1 MAENTKDNKEEQKKR
16 PSREQFREAIKI
28 FKFVKPYRAQ
38 FIIGMILLFFGSLI
52 FMVFP
57 QLFRDMVDT
66 ANDQGQFGLSL
77 GELGALL
84 LVMILLQGF
93 ASFAR
98 VMLFA
103 KVSEYGIADVRKE
116 LYNKVITLPIVF
128 YEKSNVGELISR
140 LSGDVEKLYNTF
152 SITLA
157 EFVRQIIILVAGVI
171 LLGISTPRL
180 SLLMLGTF
188 VPVVGLAMFFGRK
201 IRKLSKERQEEL
213 AKSSNI
219 VNESLQGIQTVK
231 AYVNELF
238 ESARYGKSIHNSVR
252 ISMKYARARALFA
265 AFIITILFG
274 ALFFIIWRAAV
285 MLQEGLISNGD
296 LIAFFSYTVFIG
308 TAIAGLGNFYTELVG
323 AMGATER
330 IRTILGEEGEIEI
343 GGESDSVESLKVN
356 GNIRFNQVKFQY
368 PTREDVEVLKGLDL
382 ELKAGEKIALVGP
395 SGAGK
400 STIMQLL
407 QRFYKWESGDILL
420 DEKPIS
426 EYDLKAYRSQFA
438 IVPQEVILF
447 GGSIREN
454 ILYGKPDASEEEIIE
469 AAKKANAWEFIE
481 KFPEGLDT
489 LVGERGIKLS
499 GGQKQRIAIAR
510 AILKDPVILL
520 LDEATSALDAESEK
534 LVQDA
539 LDVLMEGRTSI
550 IIAHRL
556 ATIREVD
563 QIYVMEDGKVV
574 EAGKH
579 DELVENAGLYSQLAT
594 LQFNS
599 I

>member
-1 MAENTKDNKEEQKKR
+1 MARQQSEDQEEQKKR
-16 PSREQFREAIKI
+16 PTREQFSEAIKI
-28 FKFVKPYRAQ
+28 FKYIRPYRAQ
-38 FIIGMILLFFGSLI
+38 FITGMVLLFVGSLI
-52 FMVFP
+52 FMAFP

-66 ANDQGQFGLSL
+66 ANGEGQYGFDLEQL
-77 GELGALL
+77 GFVLL
-84 LVMILLQGF
+84 ILIAVQGF
-93 ASFAR
+93 SSYAR

-103 KVSEYGIADVRKE
+103 KVSEYGIADVRKA
-116 LYNKVITLPIVF
+116 LYDKVITLPVVF
-128 YEKSNVGELISR
+128 FEKSNVGELISR
-140 LSGDVEKLYNTF
+140 LSGDVEKLYSTF

-171 LLGISTPRL
+171 LLGVSTPRL
-180 SLLMLGTF
+180 ALLMLGTF

-201 IRKLSKERQEEL
+201 IRTLSKARQEEL
-213 AKSSNI
+213 AVSSNI

-231 AYVNELF
+231 SYVNELF
-238 ESARYGKSIHNSVR
+238 ESLRYGRSIQKSVN

-285 MLQEGLISNGD
+285 MLQNGMISNGD

-330 IRTILGEEGEIEI
+330 IRNILSETGEIEI
-343 GGESDSVESLKVN
+343 DKKGIEPLGAE
-356 GNIRFNQVKFQY
+356 GNIRFEQVHFQY
-368 PTREDVEVLKGLDL
+368 PTRLDVPVLKGLDL

-400 STIMQLL
+400 STVMQLL
-407 QRFYKWESGDILL
+407 QRFYSWESGSIFLDGKDI
-420 DEKPIS
+420 S
-426 EYDLKAYRSQFA
+426 SYDLKAFRNIFA

-447 GGSIREN
+447 GGSIKEN
-454 ILYGKPDASEEEIIE
+454 ILYGKPEATEEELIE
-469 AAKKANAWEFIE
+469 AAKKANAWEFIS

-489 LVGERGIKLS
+489 LVGERGVKLS
-499 GGQKQRIAIAR
+499 GGQKQRLAIAR
-510 AILKDPVILL
+510 AILKDPLILL

-556 ATIREVD
+556 ATIRDVD
-563 QIYVMEDGKVV
+563 CIYVIEDGKVV
-574 EAGKH
+574 ESGRH
-579 DELVENAGLYSQLAT
+579 NVLVEKEGLYSQLAS

>member
-1 MAENTKDNKEEQKKR
+1 MARQQSEEQEEQKKR
-16 PSREQFREAIKI
+16 PTREQFSEAIKI
-28 FKFVKPYRAQ
+28 FKYIRPYRAQ
-38 FIIGMILLFFGSLI
+38 FITGMVLLFVGSLI
-52 FMVFP
+52 FMAFP

-66 ANDQGQFGLSL
+66 ANGEGQYGFDLEQL
-77 GELGALL
+77 GFVLL
-84 LVMILLQGF
+84 ILIAVQGF
-93 ASFAR
+93 SSYAR

-103 KVSEYGIADVRKE
+103 KVSEYGIADVRKA
-116 LYNKVITLPIVF
+116 LYDKVITLPVVF
-128 YEKSNVGELISR
+128 FEKSNVGELISR
-140 LSGDVEKLYNTF
+140 LSGDVEKLYSTF

-171 LLGISTPRL
+171 LLGVSTPRL
-180 SLLMLGTF
+180 ALLMLGTF

-201 IRKLSKERQEEL
+201 IRTLSKARQEEL
-213 AKSSNI
+213 AVSSNI

-231 AYVNELF
+231 SYVNELF
-238 ESARYGKSIHNSVR
+238 ESLRYGRSIQKSVN

-285 MLQEGLISNGD
+285 MLQNGMISNGD

-330 IRTILGEEGEIEI
+330 IRNILSETGELEIDKKGIEPL
-343 GGESDSVESLKVN
+343 GAE
-356 GNIRFNQVKFQY
+356 GNIRFEQVHFQY
-368 PTREDVEVLKGLDL
+368 PTRLDVPVLKGLDL

-400 STIMQLL
+400 STVMQLL
-407 QRFYKWESGDILL
+407 QRFYSWESGSIFLDGQDIN
-420 DEKPIS
+420 S
-426 EYDLKAYRSQFA
+426 YDLKAFRNIFA

-447 GGSIREN
+447 GGSIKEN
-454 ILYGKPDASEEEIIE
+454 ILYGKPDATEEELIE
-469 AAKKANAWEFIE
+469 AAKKANAWEFIS

-489 LVGERGIKLS
+489 LVGERGVKLS
-499 GGQKQRIAIAR
+499 GGQKQRLAIAR
-510 AILKDPVILL
+510 AILKDPLILL

-534 LVQDA
+534 LVQEA

-556 ATIREVD
+556 ATIRDVD
-563 QIYVMEDGKVV
+563 CIYVIEDGKVV
-574 EAGKH
+574 ESGRH
-579 DELVENAGLYSQLAT
+579 NVLVEKEGLYSQLAS

>member
-1 MAENTKDNKEEQKKR
+1 
-16 PSREQFREAIKI
+16 
-28 FKFVKPYRAQ
+28 
-38 FIIGMILLFFGSLI
+38 
-52 FMVFP
+52 
-57 QLFRDMVDT
+57 
-66 ANDQGQFGLSL
+66 
-77 GELGALL
+77 
-84 LVMILLQGF
+84 
-93 ASFAR
+93 
-98 VMLFA
+98 
-103 KVSEYGIADVRKE
+103 
-116 LYNKVITLPIVF
+116 
-128 YEKSNVGELISR
+128 
-140 LSGDVEKLYNTF
+140 
-152 SITLA
+152 
-157 EFVRQIIILVAGVI
+157 
-171 LLGISTPRL
+171 
-180 SLLMLGTF
+180 
-188 VPVVGLAMFFGRK
+188 
-201 IRKLSKERQEEL
+201 
-213 AKSSNI
+213 
-219 VNESLQGIQTVK
+219 
-231 AYVNELF
+231 
-238 ESARYGKSIHNSVR
+238 
-252 ISMKYARARALFA
+252 
-265 AFIITILFG
+265 
-274 ALFFIIWRAAV
+274 

-343 GGESDSVESLKVN
+343 GGESGSVESLKAN

-420 DEKPIS
+420 DGKSIS

-454 ILYGKPDASEEEIIE
+454 ILYGKPGASEEEIVE

>member
-1 MAENTKDNKEEQKKR
+1 MASQNQQGQEEQKKR
-16 PSREQFREAIKI
+16 PSKEQFKEAVKI
-28 FKFVKPYRAQ
+28 FRFIKPYRLQ
-38 FIIGMILLFFGSLI
+38 FIIGMVLLFLGSII
-52 FMVFP
+52 FMIFP

-66 ANDQGQFGLSL
+66 ANGEGTYDLDLEQL
-77 GELGALL
+77 GVALL
-84 LVMILLQGF
+84 VLIAVQGV
-93 ASFAR
+93 ASYAR

-103 KVSEYGIADVRKE
+103 KVSEFGIADVRKA
-116 LYNKVITLPIVF
+116 LYNKVITLPVVF
-128 YEKSNVGELISR
+128 FEKSNVGELISR

-152 SITLA
+152 SVTLA

-171 LLGISTPRL
+171 LLGVSTPRL
-180 SLLMLGTF
+180 ALLMLGTF

-201 IRKLSKERQEEL
+201 IRILSKARQEEL
-213 AKSSNI
+213 ANSNNI

-231 AYVNELF
+231 SYVNEWF
-238 ESARYGKSIHNSVR
+238 EALRYGKSIQTSVH

-274 ALFFIIWRAAV
+274 ALFFIIWRAAI
-285 MLQEGLISNGD
+285 MLQNGLISNGD

-330 IRTILGEEGEIEI
+330 IRDILNESGETQVLDQIEPLENILG
-343 GGESDSVESLKVN
+343 
-356 GNIRFNQVKFQY
+356 NIKFDQVHFQY
-368 PTREDVEVLKGLDL
+368 PTREDVPVLKGLNL

-400 STIMQLL
+400 STVMQLL
-407 QRFYKWESGDILL
+407 QRFYAWDSGNILL
-420 DEKPIS
+420 DDMPIES
-426 EYDLKAYRSQFA
+426 YDLQRYRNLFA

-447 GGSIREN
+447 GGSIKEN
-454 ILYGKPDASEEEIIE
+454 ILYGKPGATEAELVE
-469 AAKKANAWEFIE
+469 AAKQANAWEFIS

-510 AILKDPVILL
+510 AILNDPLILL

-534 LVQDA
+534 LVQEA
-539 LDVLMEGRTSI
+539 LDKLMEGRTSI

-563 QIYVMEDGKVV
+563 NIYVLEDGQVV
-574 EAGKH
+574 EQGKH
-579 DELVENAGLYSQLAT
+579 QALVETNGLYSQLAN

>member
-1 MAENTKDNKEEQKKR
+1 MARQQSEEQEEQKKR
-16 PSREQFREAIKI
+16 PTREQFSEAIKI
-28 FKFVKPYRAQ
+28 FKYIRPYRAQ
-38 FIIGMILLFFGSLI
+38 FITGMVLLFVGSLI
-52 FMVFP
+52 FMAFP

-66 ANDQGQFGLSL
+66 ANGEGQYGFDLEQL
-77 GELGALL
+77 GFVLL
-84 LVMILLQGF
+84 ILIAVQGF
-93 ASFAR
+93 SSYAR

-103 KVSEYGIADVRKE
+103 KVSEYGIADVRKA
-116 LYNKVITLPIVF
+116 LYDKVITLPVVF
-128 YEKSNVGELISR
+128 FEKSNVGELISR
-140 LSGDVEKLYNTF
+140 LSGDVEKLYSTF

-171 LLGISTPRL
+171 LLGVSTPRL
-180 SLLMLGTF
+180 ALLMLGTF

-201 IRKLSKERQEEL
+201 IRTLSKARQEEL
-213 AKSSNI
+213 AVSSNI

-231 AYVNELF
+231 SYVNELF
-238 ESARYGKSIHNSVR
+238 ESLRYGRSIQKSVN

-285 MLQEGLISNGD
+285 MLQNGMISNGD

-330 IRTILGEEGEIEI
+330 IRNILSETGELEIDKKGIEPL
-343 GGESDSVESLKVN
+343 GAE
-356 GNIRFNQVKFQY
+356 GNIRFEQVHFQY
-368 PTREDVEVLKGLDL
+368 PTRLDVPVLKGLDL

-400 STIMQLL
+400 STVMQLL
-407 QRFYKWESGDILL
+407 QRFYSWESGSIFLDGKDI
-420 DEKPIS
+420 S
-426 EYDLKAYRSQFA
+426 SYDLKAFRNIFA

-447 GGSIREN
+447 GGSIKEN
-454 ILYGKPDASEEEIIE
+454 ILYGKPEATEEELIE
-469 AAKKANAWEFIE
+469 AAKKANAWEFIS

-489 LVGERGIKLS
+489 LVGERGVKLS
-499 GGQKQRIAIAR
+499 GGQKQRLAIAR
-510 AILKDPVILL
+510 AILKDPLILL

-556 ATIREVD
+556 ATIRDVD
-563 QIYVMEDGKVV
+563 CIYVIEDGKVV
-574 EAGKH
+574 ESGRH
-579 DELVENAGLYSQLAT
+579 NVLVEKEGLYSQLAS

>member
-1 MAENTKDNKEEQKKR
+1 MATQKSEEQEEKKKR
-16 PSREQFREAIKI
+16 PSKEQFREAIKI
-28 FKFVKPYRAQ
+28 FKYIRPYRFQ
-38 FIIGMILLFFGSLI
+38 FIVGMALLFIGSLI
-52 FMVFP
+52 FMAFP

-66 ANDQGQFGLSL
+66 ANGEGQYGFDLEQL
-77 GELGALL
+77 GIVL
-84 LVMILLQGF
+84 LVLIAVQGF
-93 ASFAR
+93 SSYAR

-103 KVSEYGIADVRKE
+103 KVSEYGIADVRKA
-116 LYNKVITLPIVF
+116 LYDKVITLPVVF
-128 YEKSNVGELISR
+128 FEKSNVGELISR

-171 LLGISTPRL
+171 LLGVSTPRL
-180 SLLMLGTF
+180 ALLMLGTF

-201 IRKLSKERQEEL
+201 IRTLSKARQEEL
-213 AKSSNI
+213 ANSSNI

-231 AYVNELF
+231 SYVNELF
-238 ESARYGKSIHNSVR
+238 ESLRYGRSIQKSVD
-252 ISMKYARARALFA
+252 ISMKYARARAMFA

-285 MLQEGLISNGD
+285 MLQNGLISNGD

-330 IRTILGEEGEIEI
+330 IRNILGESGELEIEKE
-343 GGESDSVESLKVN
+343 GLESLSAK
-356 GNIRFNQVKFQY
+356 GNIRFENVHFQY
-368 PTREDVEVLKGLDL
+368 PTREDVPVLKGLDL
-382 ELKAGEKIALVGP
+382 SLKAGEKIALVGP

-400 STIMQLL
+400 STVMQLL
-407 QRFYKWESGDILL
+407 QRFYSWESGTISLDGSDI
-420 DEKPIS
+420 KS
-426 EYDLKAYRSQFA
+426 YDLKAYRSIFA

-447 GGSIREN
+447 GGSIKEN
-454 ILYGKPDASEEEIIE
+454 ILYGKPDATEEELIE
-469 AAKKANAWEFIE
+469 AAKKANAWEFIS
-481 KFPEGLDT
+481 KFPEGMET
-489 LVGERGIKLS
+489 LVGERGVKLS

-510 AILKDPVILL
+510 AILKDPLVLL

-556 ATIREVD
+556 ATIRDVD
-563 QIYVMEDGKVV
+563 CIYVLEDGKVK
-574 EAGKH
+574 ESGTHK
-579 DELVENAGLYSQLAT
+579 DLVESEGLYSQLAN

>member
-1 MAENTKDNKEEQKKR
+1 MARHKSDEQEEQKKR
-16 PSREQFREAIKI
+16 PTKEQFREAIKI
-28 FKFVKPYRAQ
+28 FKYVRPYRVQ
-38 FIIGMILLFFGSLI
+38 FITGMVLLFVGSLI
-52 FMVFP
+52 FMAFP

-66 ANDQGQFGLSL
+66 ANGAGQYGFDLEQL
-77 GELGALL
+77 GVVL
-84 LVMILLQGF
+84 LVLIAVQGF
-93 ASFAR
+93 SSYAR

-103 KVSEYGIADVRKE
+103 KVSEYGIADVRKA
-116 LYNKVITLPIVF
+116 LYDKVITLPVVF
-128 YEKSNVGELISR
+128 FEKSNVGELISR

-171 LLGISTPRL
+171 LLGVSTPRL
-180 SLLMLGTF
+180 ALLMLGTF

-201 IRKLSKERQEEL
+201 IRTLSKARQEEL
-213 AKSSNI
+213 ANSSNI

-231 AYVNELF
+231 SYVNELF
-238 ESARYGKSIHNSVR
+238 ESLRYGRSIQRSVD
-252 ISMKYARARALFA
+252 ISMKYARARAMFA

-285 MLQEGLISNGD
+285 MLQNGLISNGD

-330 IRTILGEEGEIEI
+330 IRNILGESGELEIEKE
-343 GGESDSVESLKVN
+343 GVGTLSVQ
-356 GNIRFNQVKFQY
+356 GNIRFDNVHFQY
-368 PTREDVEVLKGLDL
+368 PTREDVPVLKGLDL

-400 STIMQLL
+400 STVMQLL
-407 QRFYKWESGDILL
+407 QRFYQWESGNISLDGKDI
-420 DEKPIS
+420 S
-426 EYDLKAYRSQFA
+426 TYDLKSFRNIFA

-454 ILYGKPDASEEEIIE
+454 ILYGKPDASDEELIE
-469 AAKKANAWEFIE
+469 AAKKANAWEFIS

-489 LVGERGIKLS
+489 LVGERGVKLS

-510 AILKDPVILL
+510 AILKDPLILL

-563 QIYVMEDGKVV
+563 CIYVLEDGKVV
-574 EAGKH
+574 ESGRH
-579 DELVENAGLYSQLAT
+579 NTLVEKEGLYSQLAS

>member
-1 MAENTKDNKEEQKKR
+1 MARQQSEEQEEQKKR
-16 PSREQFREAIKI
+16 PSREQFSEAIKI
-28 FKFVKPYRAQ
+28 FKYIRPYRAQ
-38 FIIGMILLFFGSLI
+38 FITGMVLLFVGSLI
-52 FMVFP
+52 FMAFP

-66 ANDQGQFGLSL
+66 ANGEGQYGFDLEQL
-77 GELGALL
+77 GFVLL
-84 LVMILLQGF
+84 ILIAVQGF
-93 ASFAR
+93 SSYAR

-103 KVSEYGIADVRKE
+103 KVSEYGIADVRKA
-116 LYNKVITLPIVF
+116 LYDKVITLPVVF
-128 YEKSNVGELISR
+128 FEKSNVGELISR
-140 LSGDVEKLYNTF
+140 LSGDVEKLYSTF

-171 LLGISTPRL
+171 LLGVSTPRL
-180 SLLMLGTF
+180 ALLMLGTF

-201 IRKLSKERQEEL
+201 IRTLSKARQEEL
-213 AKSSNI
+213 AVSSNI

-231 AYVNELF
+231 SYVNELF
-238 ESARYGKSIHNSVR
+238 ESLRYGRSIQKSVN

-285 MLQEGLISNGD
+285 MLQNGMISNGD

-330 IRTILGEEGEIEI
+330 IRNILSETGELEIDKKGIEPL
-343 GGESDSVESLKVN
+343 GAE
-356 GNIRFNQVKFQY
+356 GNIRFEQVHFQY
-368 PTREDVEVLKGLDL
+368 PTRLDVPVLKGLDL

-400 STIMQLL
+400 STVMQLL
-407 QRFYKWESGDILL
+407 QRFYSWESGSIFLDGKDIN
-420 DEKPIS
+420 S
-426 EYDLKAYRSQFA
+426 YDLKAFRNIFA

-447 GGSIREN
+447 GGSIKEN
-454 ILYGKPDASEEEIIE
+454 ILYGKPEATEEELIE
-469 AAKKANAWEFIE
+469 AAKKANAWEFIS

-489 LVGERGIKLS
+489 LVGERGVKLS
-499 GGQKQRIAIAR
+499 GGQKQRLAIAR
-510 AILKDPVILL
+510 AILKDPLILL

-556 ATIREVD
+556 ATIRDVD
-563 QIYVMEDGKVV
+563 CIYVIEDGKVV
-574 EAGKH
+574 ESGRH
-579 DELVENAGLYSQLAT
+579 NVLVEKEGLYSQLAS

>member
-1 MAENTKDNKEEQKKR
+1 MARQKSEEQEEQKKR
-16 PSREQFREAIKI
+16 PSKEQFREAIKI
-28 FKFVKPYRAQ
+28 FKYIRPYRFQ
-38 FIIGMILLFFGSLI
+38 FIVGMALLFIGSLI
-52 FMVFP
+52 FMAFP

-66 ANDQGQFGLSL
+66 ANGEGQYGFDLEQL
-77 GELGALL
+77 GIVL
-84 LVMILLQGF
+84 LVLIAVQGF
-93 ASFAR
+93 SSYAR

-103 KVSEYGIADVRKE
+103 KVSEYGIADVRKA
-116 LYNKVITLPIVF
+116 LYDKVITLPVVF
-128 YEKSNVGELISR
+128 FEKSNVGELISR

-171 LLGISTPRL
+171 LLGVSTPRL
-180 SLLMLGTF
+180 ALLMLGTF

-201 IRKLSKERQEEL
+201 IRTLSKARQEEL
-213 AKSSNI
+213 ANSSNI

-231 AYVNELF
+231 SYVNELF
-238 ESARYGKSIHNSVR
+238 ESLRYGRSIQKSVN
-252 ISMKYARARALFA
+252 ISMKYARARAMFA

-285 MLQEGLISNGD
+285 MLQNGLISNGD

-330 IRTILGEEGEIEI
+330 IRNILDESGELEIEKE
-343 GGESDSVESLKVN
+343 GVETLNAK
-356 GNIRFNQVKFQY
+356 GNIRFENVHFQY
-368 PTREDVEVLKGLDL
+368 PTREDVPVLKGLYL
-382 ELKAGEKIALVGP
+382 SLKAGEKIALVGP

-400 STIMQLL
+400 STVMQLL
-407 QRFYKWESGDILL
+407 QRFYSWESGTISLDDSDI
-420 DEKPIS
+420 KS
-426 EYDLKAYRSQFA
+426 YDLKAYRSIFA

-447 GGSIREN
+447 GGSIKEN
-454 ILYGKPDASEEEIIE
+454 ILYGKPDATEEELTE
-469 AAKKANAWEFIE
+469 AAKKANAWEFIS
-481 KFPEGLDT
+481 KFPEGMET
-489 LVGERGIKLS
+489 LVGERGVKLS

-510 AILKDPVILL
+510 AILKDPLVLL

-556 ATIREVD
+556 ATIRDVD
-563 QIYVMEDGKVV
+563 CIYVLEDGKVK
-574 EAGKH
+574 ESGTHK
-579 DELVENAGLYSQLAT
+579 ELVESEGLYSQLAN

>member
-1 MAENTKDNKEEQKKR
+1 MATQKSEEQEEQKKR
-16 PSREQFREAIKI
+16 PSKEQFREAIKI
-28 FKFVKPYRAQ
+28 FKYIRPYRFQ
-38 FIIGMILLFFGSLI
+38 FIVGMALLFIGSLI
-52 FMVFP
+52 FMAFP

-66 ANDQGQFGLSL
+66 ANGEGQYGFDLEQL
-77 GELGALL
+77 GIVL
-84 LVMILLQGF
+84 LVLIAVQGF
-93 ASFAR
+93 SSYAR

-103 KVSEYGIADVRKE
+103 KVSEYGIADVRKA
-116 LYNKVITLPIVF
+116 LYDKVITLPVVF
-128 YEKSNVGELISR
+128 FEKSNVGELISR

-171 LLGISTPRL
+171 LLGVSTPRL
-180 SLLMLGTF
+180 ALLMLGTF

-201 IRKLSKERQEEL
+201 IRTLSKARQEEL
-213 AKSSNI
+213 ANSSNI

-231 AYVNELF
+231 SYVNELF
-238 ESARYGKSIHNSVR
+238 ESLRYGRSIQKSVD
-252 ISMKYARARALFA
+252 ISMKYARARAMFA

-285 MLQEGLISNGD
+285 MLQNGLISNGD

-330 IRTILGEEGEIEI
+330 IRNILGESGELEIEKA
-343 GGESDSVESLKVN
+343 GVETLSAK
-356 GNIRFNQVKFQY
+356 GNIRFENVHFQY
-368 PTREDVEVLKGLDL
+368 PTREDVPVLKGLDL
-382 ELKAGEKIALVGP
+382 SLKAGEKIALVGP

-400 STIMQLL
+400 STVMQLL
-407 QRFYKWESGDILL
+407 QRFYSWESGTISLDGSDI
-420 DEKPIS
+420 KS
-426 EYDLKAYRSQFA
+426 YDLKAYRSIFA

-447 GGSIREN
+447 GGSIKEN
-454 ILYGKPDASEEEIIE
+454 ILYGKPDATEEELIE
-469 AAKKANAWEFIE
+469 AAKKANAWEFIS
-481 KFPEGLDT
+481 KFPEGMET
-489 LVGERGIKLS
+489 LVGERGVKLS

-510 AILKDPVILL
+510 AILKDPLVLL

-563 QIYVMEDGKVV
+563 CIYVLEDGKVK
-574 EAGKH
+574 ESGTHK
-579 DELVENAGLYSQLAT
+579 DLVESEGLYSQLAN

>member
-1 MAENTKDNKEEQKKR
+1 MARQQSEEQEEQKKR
-16 PSREQFREAIKI
+16 PTREQFSEAIKI
-28 FKFVKPYRAQ
+28 FKYIRPYRAQ
-38 FIIGMILLFFGSLI
+38 FITGMVLLFVGSLI
-52 FMVFP
+52 FMAFP

-66 ANDQGQFGLSL
+66 ANGEGQYGFDLEQL
-77 GELGALL
+77 GFVLL
-84 LVMILLQGF
+84 ILIAVQGF
-93 ASFAR
+93 SSYAR

-103 KVSEYGIADVRKE
+103 KVSEYGIADVRKA
-116 LYNKVITLPIVF
+116 LYDKVITLPVVF
-128 YEKSNVGELISR
+128 FEKSNVGELISR
-140 LSGDVEKLYNTF
+140 LSGDVEKLYSTF

-171 LLGISTPRL
+171 LLGVSTPRL
-180 SLLMLGTF
+180 ALLMLGTF

-201 IRKLSKERQEEL
+201 IRTLSKARQEEL
-213 AKSSNI
+213 AVSSNI

-231 AYVNELF
+231 SYVNELF
-238 ESARYGKSIHNSVR
+238 ESLRYGRSIQKSVN

-285 MLQEGLISNGD
+285 MLQNGMISNGD

-330 IRTILGEEGEIEI
+330 IRNILSETGELEIDKKGIEPL
-343 GGESDSVESLKVN
+343 GAE
-356 GNIRFNQVKFQY
+356 GNIRFEQVHFQY
-368 PTREDVEVLKGLDL
+368 PTRLDVPVLKGLDL

-400 STIMQLL
+400 STVMQLL
-407 QRFYKWESGDILL
+407 QRFYSWESGSIFLDGKDIN
-420 DEKPIS
+420 S
-426 EYDLKAYRSQFA
+426 YDLKAFRNIFA

-447 GGSIREN
+447 GGSIKEN
-454 ILYGKPDASEEEIIE
+454 ILYGKPDATEEELIE
-469 AAKKANAWEFIE
+469 AAKKANAWEFIS

-489 LVGERGIKLS
+489 LVGERGVKLS
-499 GGQKQRIAIAR
+499 GGQKQRLAIAR
-510 AILKDPVILL
+510 AILKDPLILL

-556 ATIREVD
+556 ATIRDVD
-563 QIYVMEDGKVV
+563 CIYVIEDGKVV
-574 EAGKH
+574 ESGRH
-579 DELVENAGLYSQLAT
+579 NVLVEKEGLYSQLAS

>member
-343 GGESDSVESLKVN
+343 GEESDSVESLKVN

-368 PTREDVEVLKGLDL
+368 PTREDVEVLKGMDL

-420 DEKPIS
+420 DGKPIS

-454 ILYGKPDASEEEIIE
+454 ILYGKPGASEEEIIE

>member
-1 MAENTKDNKEEQKKR
+1 MAMQKSEDQEEQKKR
-16 PSREQFREAIKI
+16 PSKEQFREAIKI
-28 FKFVKPYRAQ
+28 FKYIRPYRFQ
-38 FIIGMILLFFGSLI
+38 FVVGMALLFIGSLI
-52 FMVFP
+52 FMAFP

-66 ANDQGQFGLSL
+66 ANGEGQYGFDLEQL
-77 GELGALL
+77 GIVLL
-84 LVMILLQGF
+84 ILIAVQGF
-93 ASFAR
+93 SSYAR

-103 KVSEYGIADVRKE
+103 KVSEYGIADVRKA
-116 LYNKVITLPIVF
+116 LYDKVITLPVVF
-128 YEKSNVGELISR
+128 FEKSNVGELISR

-171 LLGISTPRL
+171 LLGVSTPRL
-180 SLLMLGTF
+180 ALLMLGTF

-201 IRKLSKERQEEL
+201 IRTLSKARQEEL
-213 AKSSNI
+213 ANSSNI

-231 AYVNELF
+231 SYVNELF
-238 ESARYGKSIHNSVR
+238 ESLRYGRSIQKSVN
-252 ISMKYARARALFA
+252 ISMKYARARAMFA

-285 MLQEGLISNGD
+285 MLQNGLISNGD

-330 IRTILGEEGEIEI
+330 IRNILGESGELEIEKE
-343 GGESDSVESLKVN
+343 GVETLIAK
-356 GNIRFNQVKFQY
+356 GNIRFENVHFQY
-368 PTREDVEVLKGLDL
+368 PTREDVPVLKGLDL
-382 ELKAGEKIALVGP
+382 SLKAGEKIALVGP

-400 STIMQLL
+400 STVMQLL
-407 QRFYKWESGDILL
+407 QRFYTCESGSISLDGSDI
-420 DEKPIS
+420 KS
-426 EYDLKAYRSQFA
+426 YDLKAYRSIFA

-447 GGSIREN
+447 GGSIKEN
-454 ILYGKPDASEEEIIE
+454 ILYGKPDATEEELTE
-469 AAKKANAWEFIE
+469 AAKKANAWEFIS
-481 KFPEGLDT
+481 KFPEGMET
-489 LVGERGIKLS
+489 LVGERGVKLS

-510 AILKDPVILL
+510 AILKDPLVLL

-556 ATIREVD
+556 ATVRDVD
-563 QIYVMEDGKVV
+563 CIYVLDDGIVK
-574 EAGKH
+574 ESGTHK
-579 DELVENAGLYSQLAT
+579 DLVESEGLYSQLAN

>member
-1 MAENTKDNKEEQKKR
+1 MAMQKSEEQEEQKKR
-16 PSREQFREAIKI
+16 PSKEQFREAIKI
-28 FKFVKPYRAQ
+28 FKYIRPYRFQ
-38 FIIGMILLFFGSLI
+38 FVVGMALLFIGSLI
-52 FMVFP
+52 FMAFP

-66 ANDQGQFGLSL
+66 ANGEGQYGFDLEQL
-77 GELGALL
+77 GIVLL
-84 LVMILLQGF
+84 ILIAVQGF
-93 ASFAR
+93 SSYAR

-103 KVSEYGIADVRKE
+103 KVSEYGIADVRKA
-116 LYNKVITLPIVF
+116 LYDKVITLPVVF
-128 YEKSNVGELISR
+128 FEKSNVGELISR

-171 LLGISTPRL
+171 LLGVSTPRL
-180 SLLMLGTF
+180 ALLMLGTF

-201 IRKLSKERQEEL
+201 IRTLSKARQEEL
-213 AKSSNI
+213 ANSSNI

-231 AYVNELF
+231 SYVNELF
-238 ESARYGKSIHNSVR
+238 ESLRYGRSIQKSVN
-252 ISMKYARARALFA
+252 ISMKYARARAMFA

-285 MLQEGLISNGD
+285 MLQNGLISNGD

-330 IRTILGEEGEIEI
+330 IRNILGESGELEIEKE
-343 GGESDSVESLKVN
+343 GVETLIAK
-356 GNIRFNQVKFQY
+356 GNIRFENVHFQY
-368 PTREDVEVLKGLDL
+368 PTREDVPVLKGLDL
-382 ELKAGEKIALVGP
+382 SLKAGEKIALVGP

-400 STIMQLL
+400 STVMQLL
-407 QRFYKWESGDILL
+407 QRFYTWESGSISLDGSDI
-420 DEKPIS
+420 KS
-426 EYDLKAYRSQFA
+426 YDLKAYRSIFA

-447 GGSIREN
+447 GGSIKEN
-454 ILYGKPDASEEEIIE
+454 ILYGKPDATEEELTE
-469 AAKKANAWEFIE
+469 AAKKANAWEFIS
-481 KFPEGLDT
+481 KFPEGMET
-489 LVGERGIKLS
+489 LVGERGVKLS

-510 AILKDPVILL
+510 AILKDPLVLL

-556 ATIREVD
+556 ATVRDVD
-563 QIYVMEDGKVV
+563 CIYVLDDGIVK
-574 EAGKH
+574 ESGTHK
-579 DELVENAGLYSQLAT
+579 DLVESEGLYSQLAN

>member
-1 MAENTKDNKEEQKKR
+1 MATQKSEEQEEQKKR
-16 PSREQFREAIKI
+16 PSKEQFREAIKI
-28 FKFVKPYRAQ
+28 FKYIRPYRFQ
-38 FIIGMILLFFGSLI
+38 FIVGMALLFIGSLI
-52 FMVFP
+52 FMAFP

-66 ANDQGQFGLSL
+66 ANGEGQYGFDLEQL
-77 GELGALL
+77 GIVL
-84 LVMILLQGF
+84 LVLIAVQGF
-93 ASFAR
+93 SSYAR

-103 KVSEYGIADVRKE
+103 KVSEYGIADVRKA
-116 LYNKVITLPIVF
+116 LYDKVITLPVVF
-128 YEKSNVGELISR
+128 FEKSNVGELISR

-171 LLGISTPRL
+171 LLGVSTPRL
-180 SLLMLGTF
+180 ALLMLGTF

-201 IRKLSKERQEEL
+201 IRTLSKARQEEL
-213 AKSSNI
+213 ANSSNI

-231 AYVNELF
+231 SYVNELF
-238 ESARYGKSIHNSVR
+238 ESLRYGRSIQKSVN
-252 ISMKYARARALFA
+252 ISMKYARARAMFA

-285 MLQEGLISNGD
+285 MLQNGLISNGD

-330 IRTILGEEGEIEI
+330 IRNILGESGELEIEKE
-343 GGESDSVESLKVN
+343 GVETLSAK
-356 GNIRFNQVKFQY
+356 GNIRFENVHFQY
-368 PTREDVEVLKGLDL
+368 PTREDVPVLKGLDL
-382 ELKAGEKIALVGP
+382 SLKAGEKIALVGP

-400 STIMQLL
+400 STVMQLL
-407 QRFYKWESGDILL
+407 QRFYSWESGTISLDGSDI
-420 DEKPIS
+420 KS
-426 EYDLKAYRSQFA
+426 YDLKAYRSIFA

-447 GGSIREN
+447 GGSIKEN
-454 ILYGKPDASEEEIIE
+454 ILYGKPDATEEELIE
-469 AAKKANAWEFIE
+469 AAKKANAWEFIS
-481 KFPEGLDT
+481 KFPEGMET
-489 LVGERGIKLS
+489 LVGERGVKLS

-510 AILKDPVILL
+510 AILKDPLVLL

-563 QIYVMEDGKVV
+563 CIYVLEDGKVK
-574 EAGKH
+574 ESGTHK
-579 DELVENAGLYSQLAT
+579 DLVENEGLYSQLAN

>member
-1 MAENTKDNKEEQKKR
+1 MARQKSEEQEEQKKR
-16 PSREQFREAIKI
+16 PSKEQFREAIKI
-28 FKFVKPYRAQ
+28 FKYIRPYRFQ
-38 FIIGMILLFFGSLI
+38 FIVGMALLFIGSLI
-52 FMVFP
+52 FMAFP

-66 ANDQGQFGLSL
+66 ANGEGQYGFDLEQL
-77 GELGALL
+77 GIVL
-84 LVMILLQGF
+84 LVLIAVQGF
-93 ASFAR
+93 SSYAR

-103 KVSEYGIADVRKE
+103 KVSEYGIADVRKA
-116 LYNKVITLPIVF
+116 LYDKVITLPVVF
-128 YEKSNVGELISR
+128 FEKSNVGELISR

-171 LLGISTPRL
+171 LLGVSTPRL
-180 SLLMLGTF
+180 ALLMLGTF

-201 IRKLSKERQEEL
+201 IRTLSKARQEEL
-213 AKSSNI
+213 ANSSNI

-231 AYVNELF
+231 SYVNELF
-238 ESARYGKSIHNSVR
+238 ESLRYGRSIQKSVN
-252 ISMKYARARALFA
+252 ISMKYARARAMFA

-285 MLQEGLISNGD
+285 MLQNGLISNGD

-330 IRTILGEEGEIEI
+330 IRNILGESGELEIEKE
-343 GGESDSVESLKVN
+343 GVETLNAK
-356 GNIRFNQVKFQY
+356 GNIRFENVHFQY
-368 PTREDVEVLKGLDL
+368 PTREDVPVLKGLDL
-382 ELKAGEKIALVGP
+382 SLKAGEKIALVGP

-400 STIMQLL
+400 STVMQLL
-407 QRFYKWESGDILL
+407 QRFYSWESGTISLDGSDI
-420 DEKPIS
+420 KS
-426 EYDLKAYRSQFA
+426 YDLKAYRSIFA

-447 GGSIREN
+447 GGSIKEN
-454 ILYGKPDASEEEIIE
+454 ILYGKPDATEEELTE
-469 AAKKANAWEFIE
+469 AAKKANAWEFIS
-481 KFPEGLDT
+481 KFPEGMET
-489 LVGERGIKLS
+489 LVGERGVKLS

-510 AILKDPVILL
+510 AILKDPLVLL

-556 ATIREVD
+556 ATIRDVD
-563 QIYVMEDGKVV
+563 CIYVLEDGKVK
-574 EAGKH
+574 ESGTHK
-579 DELVENAGLYSQLAT
+579 ELVESEGLYSQLAN

>member
-1 MAENTKDNKEEQKKR
+1 MARQQSEEQEEQKKR
-16 PSREQFREAIKI
+16 PTREQFSEAIKI
-28 FKFVKPYRAQ
+28 FKYIRPYRAQ
-38 FIIGMILLFFGSLI
+38 FITGMVLLFVGSLI
-52 FMVFP
+52 FMAFP

-66 ANDQGQFGLSL
+66 ANGEGQYGFDLEQL
-77 GELGALL
+77 GFVLL
-84 LVMILLQGF
+84 ILIAVQGF
-93 ASFAR
+93 SSYAR

-103 KVSEYGIADVRKE
+103 KVSEYGIADVRKA
-116 LYNKVITLPIVF
+116 LYDKVITLPVVF
-128 YEKSNVGELISR
+128 FEKSNVGELISR
-140 LSGDVEKLYNTF
+140 LSGDVEKLYSTF

-171 LLGISTPRL
+171 LLGVSTPRL
-180 SLLMLGTF
+180 ALLMLGTF

-201 IRKLSKERQEEL
+201 IRTLSKARQEEL
-213 AKSSNI
+213 AVSSNI

-231 AYVNELF
+231 SYVNELF
-238 ESARYGKSIHNSVR
+238 ESLRYGRSIQKSVN

-285 MLQEGLISNGD
+285 MLQNGMISNGD

-330 IRTILGEEGEIEI
+330 IRNILSETGELEIDKKGIEPL
-343 GGESDSVESLKVN
+343 GAE
-356 GNIRFNQVKFQY
+356 GNIRFEQVHFQY
-368 PTREDVEVLKGLDL
+368 PTRLDVPVLKGLDL

-400 STIMQLL
+400 STVMQLL
-407 QRFYKWESGDILL
+407 QRFYSWDSGSIFLDGKDIN
-420 DEKPIS
+420 S
-426 EYDLKAYRSQFA
+426 YDLKAFRNIFA

-447 GGSIREN
+447 GGSIKEN
-454 ILYGKPDASEEEIIE
+454 ILYGKPDATEEELIE
-469 AAKKANAWEFIE
+469 AAKKANAWEFIS

-489 LVGERGIKLS
+489 LVGERGVKLS
-499 GGQKQRIAIAR
+499 GGQKQRLAIAR
-510 AILKDPVILL
+510 AILKDPLILL

-556 ATIREVD
+556 ATIRDVD
-563 QIYVMEDGKVV
+563 CIYVIEDGKVV
-574 EAGKH
+574 ESGRH
-579 DELVENAGLYSQLAT
+579 NVLVEKEGLYSQLAS

>member
-1 MAENTKDNKEEQKKR
+1 MARQQSEEQEEQKKR
-16 PSREQFREAIKI
+16 PTREQFSEAIKI
-28 FKFVKPYRAQ
+28 FKYIRPYRAQ
-38 FIIGMILLFFGSLI
+38 FITGMVLLFVGSLI
-52 FMVFP
+52 FMAFP

-66 ANDQGQFGLSL
+66 ANGEGQYGFDLEQL
-77 GELGALL
+77 GFVLL
-84 LVMILLQGF
+84 ILIAVQGF
-93 ASFAR
+93 SSYAR

-103 KVSEYGIADVRKE
+103 KVSEYGIADVRKA
-116 LYNKVITLPIVF
+116 LYDKVITLPVVF
-128 YEKSNVGELISR
+128 FEKSNVGELISR
-140 LSGDVEKLYNTF
+140 LSGDVEKLYSTF

-171 LLGISTPRL
+171 LLGVSTPRL
-180 SLLMLGTF
+180 ALLMLGTF

-201 IRKLSKERQEEL
+201 IRTLSKARQEEL
-213 AKSSNI
+213 AVSSNI

-231 AYVNELF
+231 SYVNELF
-238 ESARYGKSIHNSVR
+238 ESLRYGRSIQKSVN

-285 MLQEGLISNGD
+285 MLQNGMISNGD

-330 IRTILGEEGEIEI
+330 IRNILSETGELEIDKKGIEPL
-343 GGESDSVESLKVN
+343 GAE
-356 GNIRFNQVKFQY
+356 GNIRFEQVHFQY
-368 PTREDVEVLKGLDL
+368 PTRLDVPVLKGLDL

-400 STIMQLL
+400 STVMQLL
-407 QRFYKWESGDILL
+407 QRFYSWESGSIFLDGQDIN
-420 DEKPIS
+420 S
-426 EYDLKAYRSQFA
+426 YDLKAFRNIFA

-447 GGSIREN
+447 GGSIKEN
-454 ILYGKPDASEEEIIE
+454 ILYGKPDATEEELIE
-469 AAKKANAWEFIE
+469 AAKKANAWEFIS

-489 LVGERGIKLS
+489 LVGERGVKLS
-499 GGQKQRIAIAR
+499 GGQKQRLAIAR
-510 AILKDPVILL
+510 AILKDPLILL

-556 ATIREVD
+556 ATIRDVD
-563 QIYVMEDGKVV
+563 CIYVIEDGKVV
-574 EAGKH
+574 ESGRH
-579 DELVENAGLYSQLAT
+579 NVLVEKEGLYSQLAS

>member
-1 MAENTKDNKEEQKKR
+1 MARQQSEEQEEQKKR
-16 PSREQFREAIKI
+16 PTREQFSEAIKI
-28 FKFVKPYRAQ
+28 FKYIRPYRAQ
-38 FIIGMILLFFGSLI
+38 FITGMVLLFVGSLI
-52 FMVFP
+52 FMAFP

-66 ANDQGQFGLSL
+66 ANGEGQYGFDLEQL
-77 GELGALL
+77 GFVLL
-84 LVMILLQGF
+84 ILIAVQGF
-93 ASFAR
+93 SSYAR

-103 KVSEYGIADVRKE
+103 KVSEYGIADVRKA
-116 LYNKVITLPIVF
+116 LYDKVITLPVVF
-128 YEKSNVGELISR
+128 FEKSNVGELISR
-140 LSGDVEKLYNTF
+140 LSGDVEKLYSTF

-171 LLGISTPRL
+171 LLGVSTPRL
-180 SLLMLGTF
+180 ALLMLGTF

-201 IRKLSKERQEEL
+201 IRTLSKARQEEH
-213 AKSSNI
+213 AVSSTI

-231 AYVNELF
+231 SYVNELF
-238 ESARYGKSIHNSVR
+238 ESLRYGRSIQKSVN

-285 MLQEGLISNGD
+285 MLQNGMISNGD

-330 IRTILGEEGEIEI
+330 IRNILSETGELEIDKKGIEPL
-343 GGESDSVESLKVN
+343 GAE
-356 GNIRFNQVKFQY
+356 GNIRFEQVHFQY
-368 PTREDVEVLKGLDL
+368 PTRLDVPVLKGLDL

-400 STIMQLL
+400 STVMQLL
-407 QRFYKWESGDILL
+407 QRFYSWESGSIFLDGQDIN
-420 DEKPIS
+420 S
-426 EYDLKAYRSQFA
+426 YDLKAFRNIFA

-447 GGSIREN
+447 GGSIKEN
-454 ILYGKPDASEEEIIE
+454 ILYGKPDATEEELIE
-469 AAKKANAWEFIE
+469 AAKKANAWEFIS

-489 LVGERGIKLS
+489 LVGERGVKLS
-499 GGQKQRIAIAR
+499 GGQKQRLAIAR
-510 AILKDPVILL
+510 AILKDPLILL

-556 ATIREVD
+556 ATIRDVD
-563 QIYVMEDGKVV
+563 CIYVIEDGKVV
-574 EAGKH
+574 ESGRH
-579 DELVENAGLYSQLAT
+579 NVLVEKEGLYSQLAS

>member
-1 MAENTKDNKEEQKKR
+1 MARQKSEEQEEQKKR
-16 PSREQFREAIKI
+16 PSKEQFREAIKI
-28 FKFVKPYRAQ
+28 FKYVRPYRFQ
-38 FIIGMILLFFGSLI
+38 FIIGMVLLFIGSLI
-52 FMVFP
+52 FMAFP

-66 ANDQGQFGLSL
+66 ANGEGQYGFDLEQL
-77 GELGALL
+77 GVVLL
-84 LVMILLQGF
+84 ILIAVQGF
-93 ASFAR
+93 SSYAR

-103 KVSEYGIADVRKE
+103 KVSEYGIADVRKA
-116 LYNKVITLPIVF
+116 LYNKVITLPVVF
-128 YEKSNVGELISR
+128 FEKSNVGELISR

-171 LLGISTPRL
+171 LLGVSTPRL
-180 SLLMLGTF
+180 ALLMLGTF

-201 IRKLSKERQEEL
+201 IRTLSKARQEEL
-213 AKSSNI
+213 AVSSNI

-231 AYVNELF
+231 SYVNELF
-238 ESARYGKSIHNSVR
+238 ESLRYGRSIQKSVN
-252 ISMKYARARALFA
+252 ISMKYARARAMFA

-285 MLQEGLISNGD
+285 MLQNGLISNGD

-330 IRTILGEEGEIEI
+330 IRNILGESGELEIENTEASPL
-343 GGESDSVESLKVN
+343 GVK
-356 GNIRFNQVKFQY
+356 GNIRFENVHFQY
-368 PTREDVEVLKGLDL
+368 PTREDVPVLKGLDL

-400 STIMQLL
+400 STVMQLL
-407 QRFYKWESGDILL
+407 QRFYSWESGNILL
-420 DEKPIS
+420 DGSDIKTFG
-426 EYDLKAYRSQFA
+426 LKDYRSLFA

-454 ILYGKPDASEEEIIE
+454 ILYGKPSATEEELIQ
-469 AAKKANAWEFIE
+469 AAKKANAWEFIS

-489 LVGERGIKLS
+489 LVGERGVKLS

-510 AILKDPVILL
+510 AILKDPLVLL

-556 ATIREVD
+556 ATIRDVD
-563 QIYVMEDGKVV
+563 CIYVLEDGKVA
-574 EAGKH
+574 ESGKH
-579 DELVENAGLYSQLAT
+579 KDLVDKEGLYSQLAN

>member
-1 MAENTKDNKEEQKKR
+1 MARQQSEEQEEQKKR
-16 PSREQFREAIKI
+16 PSREQFSEAIKI
-28 FKFVKPYRAQ
+28 FKYIRPYRAQ
-38 FIIGMILLFFGSLI
+38 FITGMVLLFVGSLI
-52 FMVFP
+52 FMAFP

-66 ANDQGQFGLSL
+66 ANGEGQYGFDLEQL
-77 GELGALL
+77 GFVLL
-84 LVMILLQGF
+84 ILIGVQGF
-93 ASFAR
+93 SSYAR

-103 KVSEYGIADVRKE
+103 KVSEYGIADVRKA
-116 LYNKVITLPIVF
+116 LYDKVITLPVVF
-128 YEKSNVGELISR
+128 FEKSNVGELISR
-140 LSGDVEKLYNTF
+140 LSGDVEKLYSTF

-171 LLGISTPRL
+171 LLGVSTPRL
-180 SLLMLGTF
+180 ALLMLGTF

-201 IRKLSKERQEEL
+201 IRTLSKARQEEL
-213 AKSSNI
+213 AVSSNI
-219 VNESLQGIQTVK
+219 VNESLHGIQTVK
-231 AYVNELF
+231 SYVNELF
-238 ESARYGKSIHNSVR
+238 ESLRYGRSIQKSVN

-285 MLQEGLISNGD
+285 MLQNGMISNGD

-330 IRTILGEEGEIEI
+330 IRNILSETGELEIDKKGIEPL
-343 GGESDSVESLKVN
+343 GAE
-356 GNIRFNQVKFQY
+356 GNIRFEQVHFQY
-368 PTREDVEVLKGLDL
+368 PTRLDVPVLKGLDL

-400 STIMQLL
+400 STVMQLL
-407 QRFYKWESGDILL
+407 QRFYSWESGSIFLDGKDINR
-420 DEKPIS
+420 
-426 EYDLKAYRSQFA
+426 YDLKAFRNIFA

-447 GGSIREN
+447 GGSIKEN
-454 ILYGKPDASEEEIIE
+454 ILYGKPEATEEELIE
-469 AAKKANAWEFIE
+469 AAKKANAWEFIS

-489 LVGERGIKLS
+489 LVGERGVKLS
-499 GGQKQRIAIAR
+499 GGQKQRLAIAR
-510 AILKDPVILL
+510 AILKDPLILL

-563 QIYVMEDGKVV
+563 CIYVIEDGKVV
-574 EAGKH
+574 ESGRH
-579 DELVENAGLYSQLAT
+579 NVLVEKEGLYSQLAS

>member
-38 FIIGMILLFFGSLI
+38 FIIGMILLFLGSLI

-252 ISMKYARARALFA
+252 ISMRYARARALFA

-343 GGESDSVESLKVN
+343 GGESGSVESLKAN

-420 DEKPIS
+420 DGKPIS

-454 ILYGKPDASEEEIIE
+454 ILYGKPGASEEEVIN

>member
-1 MAENTKDNKEEQKKR
+1 MATQKSEEQEEQKKR
-16 PSREQFREAIKI
+16 PSKEQFREAIKI
-28 FKFVKPYRAQ
+28 FKYIRPYRFQ
-38 FIIGMILLFFGSLI
+38 FIVGMALLFIGSLI
-52 FMVFP
+52 FMAFP

-66 ANDQGQFGLSL
+66 ANGEGQYGFDLEQL
-77 GELGALL
+77 GIVL
-84 LVMILLQGF
+84 LVLIAVQGF
-93 ASFAR
+93 SSYAR

-103 KVSEYGIADVRKE
+103 KVSEYGIADVRKA
-116 LYNKVITLPIVF
+116 LYDKVITLPVVF
-128 YEKSNVGELISR
+128 FEKSNVGELISR

-171 LLGISTPRL
+171 LLGVSTPRL
-180 SLLMLGTF
+180 ALLMLGTF

-201 IRKLSKERQEEL
+201 IRTLSKARQEEL
-213 AKSSNI
+213 ANSSNI

-231 AYVNELF
+231 SYVNELF
-238 ESARYGKSIHNSVR
+238 ESLRYGRSIQKSVD
-252 ISMKYARARALFA
+252 ISMKYARARAMFA

-274 ALFFIIWRAAV
+274 ALFFIIWRAAI
-285 MLQEGLISNGD
+285 MLQNGLISNGD

-330 IRTILGEEGEIEI
+330 IRNILGESGELEIEKA
-343 GGESDSVESLKVN
+343 GVETLSAK
-356 GNIRFNQVKFQY
+356 GNIRFENVHFQY
-368 PTREDVEVLKGLDL
+368 PTREDVPVLKGLDL
-382 ELKAGEKIALVGP
+382 SLKAGEKIALVGP

-400 STIMQLL
+400 STVMQLL
-407 QRFYKWESGDILL
+407 QRFYSWESGTISLDGSDI
-420 DEKPIS
+420 KS
-426 EYDLKAYRSQFA
+426 YDLKAYRSIFA

-447 GGSIREN
+447 GGSIKEN
-454 ILYGKPDASEEEIIE
+454 ILYGKPYATEEELIE
-469 AAKKANAWEFIE
+469 AAKKANAWEFIS
-481 KFPEGLDT
+481 KFPEGMET
-489 LVGERGIKLS
+489 LVGERGVKLS

-510 AILKDPVILL
+510 AILKDPLVLL

-563 QIYVMEDGKVV
+563 CIYVLEDGKVK
-574 EAGKH
+574 ESGTHK
-579 DELVENAGLYSQLAT
+579 DLVESEGLYSQLAN

>member
-1 MAENTKDNKEEQKKR
+1 MATQKSEEQEEQKKR
-16 PSREQFREAIKI
+16 PSKEQFREAIKI
-28 FKFVKPYRAQ
+28 FKYIRPYRFQ
-38 FIIGMILLFFGSLI
+38 FIVGMALLFIGSLI
-52 FMVFP
+52 FMAFP

-66 ANDQGQFGLSL
+66 ANGEGQYGFDLEQL
-77 GELGALL
+77 GIVL
-84 LVMILLQGF
+84 LVLIAVQGF
-93 ASFAR
+93 SSYAR

-103 KVSEYGIADVRKE
+103 KVSEYGIADVRKA
-116 LYNKVITLPIVF
+116 LYDKVITLPVVF
-128 YEKSNVGELISR
+128 FEKSNVGELISR

-171 LLGISTPRL
+171 LLGVSTPRL
-180 SLLMLGTF
+180 ALLMLGTF

-201 IRKLSKERQEEL
+201 IRTLSKARQEEL
-213 AKSSNI
+213 ANSSNI

-231 AYVNELF
+231 SYVNELF
-238 ESARYGKSIHNSVR
+238 ESLRYGRSIQKSVD
-252 ISMKYARARALFA
+252 ISMKYARARAMFA

-274 ALFFIIWRAAV
+274 ALFFIIWRAAI
-285 MLQEGLISNGD
+285 MLQNGLISNGD

-330 IRTILGEEGEIEI
+330 IRNILGESGELEIEKA
-343 GGESDSVESLKVN
+343 GVETLSAK
-356 GNIRFNQVKFQY
+356 GNIRFENVHFQY
-368 PTREDVEVLKGLDL
+368 PTREDVPVLKGLDL
-382 ELKAGEKIALVGP
+382 SLKAGEKIALVGP

-400 STIMQLL
+400 STVMQLL
-407 QRFYKWESGDILL
+407 QRFYSWESGTISLDGSDI
-420 DEKPIS
+420 KS
-426 EYDLKAYRSQFA
+426 YDLKAYRSIFA

-447 GGSIREN
+447 GGSIKEN
-454 ILYGKPDASEEEIIE
+454 ILYGKPDATEEELIE
-469 AAKKANAWEFIE
+469 AAKKANAWEFIS
-481 KFPEGLDT
+481 KFPEGMET
-489 LVGERGIKLS
+489 LVGERGVKLS

-510 AILKDPVILL
+510 AILKDPLVLL

-563 QIYVMEDGKVV
+563 CIYVLEDGKVK
-574 EAGKH
+574 ESGTHK
-579 DELVENAGLYSQLAT
+579 DLVESEGLYSQLAN

>member
-84 LVMILLQGF
+84 LVMILLQGL

-420 DEKPIS
+420 DDKPIS

>member
-1 MAENTKDNKEEQKKR
+1 MARQQSEDQEEQKKR
-16 PSREQFREAIKI
+16 PTREQFSEAIKI
-28 FKFVKPYRAQ
+28 FKYIRPYRAQ
-38 FIIGMILLFFGSLI
+38 FITGMVLLFVGSLI
-52 FMVFP
+52 FMAFP

-66 ANDQGQFGLSL
+66 ANGEGQYGFDLEQL
-77 GELGALL
+77 GFVLL
-84 LVMILLQGF
+84 ILIAVQGF
-93 ASFAR
+93 SSYAR

-103 KVSEYGIADVRKE
+103 KVSEYGIADVRKA
-116 LYNKVITLPIVF
+116 LYDKVITLPVVF
-128 YEKSNVGELISR
+128 FEKSNVGELISR
-140 LSGDVEKLYNTF
+140 LSGDVEKLYSTF

-171 LLGISTPRL
+171 LLGVSTPRL
-180 SLLMLGTF
+180 ALLMLGTF

-201 IRKLSKERQEEL
+201 IRTLSKARQEEL
-213 AKSSNI
+213 AVSSNI

-231 AYVNELF
+231 SYVNELF
-238 ESARYGKSIHNSVR
+238 ESLRYGRSIQKSVN

-285 MLQEGLISNGD
+285 MLQNGMISNGD

-330 IRTILGEEGEIEI
+330 IRNILSETGELEIDKKGIEPLDA
-343 GGESDSVESLKVN
+343 E
-356 GNIRFNQVKFQY
+356 GNIRFEQVHFQY
-368 PTREDVEVLKGLDL
+368 PTREDVPVLKGLDL

-400 STIMQLL
+400 STVMQLL
-407 QRFYKWESGDILL
+407 QRFYSWESGSIFLDGQDI
-420 DEKPIS
+420 S
-426 EYDLKAYRSQFA
+426 SYDLKAFRNIFA

-447 GGSIREN
+447 GGSIKEN
-454 ILYGKPDASEEEIIE
+454 ILYGKPEATEEELIE
-469 AAKKANAWEFIE
+469 AAKKANAWEFIS

-489 LVGERGIKLS
+489 LVGERGVKLS
-499 GGQKQRIAIAR
+499 GGQKQRLAIAR
-510 AILKDPVILL
+510 AILKDPLILL

-556 ATIREVD
+556 ATIRDVD
-563 QIYVMEDGKVV
+563 CIYVIEDGKVV
-574 EAGKH
+574 ESGRH
-579 DELVENAGLYSQLAT
+579 NVLVEKEGLYSQLAS